1 MKTTLSNFKLGLFI
15 VTGTVLLTI
24 LVVMF
29 GAGAFS
35 PRGVIVE
42 TYIDGSVQG
51 LDEGSPLKYRGV
63 TIGRVREIA
72 LVDRYYPIRD
82 TREARYVLVRMEVFP
97 VDREG
102 QSVDLRTR
110 ITGWTSEGMRLR
122 LASQGITGI
131 AYMEA
136 DFLRSEPERE
146 IEYSWTPDHLY
157 IPTVRGQLAH
167 VADSIEAIA
176 RDLQNA
182 RLGQIAANVDRLLTT
197 TEQAVND
204 IGVTEIGTQ
213 IRTMLTRVDR
223 IAERID
229 TIVASEDVDQIAPRA
244 ARTVAEVES
253 AVSEL
258 RSELTTLASEGR
270 TAIADARNILRD
282 PALETTIRRLDEA
295 SLSLTISLHRIENAV
310 AGRDQQLTAVLT
322 ELQQVSANMRQ
333 LTELLSRYPSLALF
347 GQPPPPT
354 KAYNP

>member
-1 MKTTLSNFKLGLFI
+1 
-15 VTGTVLLTI
+15 
-24 LVVMF
+24 
-29 GAGAFS
+29 
-35 PRGVIVE
+35 
-42 TYIDGSVQG
+42 
-51 LDEGSPLKYRGV
+51 
-63 TIGRVREIA
+63 
-72 LVDRYYPIRD
+72 
-82 TREARYVLVRMEVFP
+82 
-97 VDREG
+97 
-102 QSVDLRTR
+102 
-110 ITGWTSEGMRLR
+110 
-122 LASQGITGI
+122 
-131 AYMEA
+131 
-136 DFLRSEPERE
+136 
-146 IEYSWTPDHLY
+146 
-157 IPTVRGQLAH
+157 
-167 VADSIEAIA
+167 
-176 RDLQNA
+176 
-182 RLGQIAANVDRLLTT
+182 
-197 TEQAVND
+197 
-204 IGVTEIGTQ
+204 
-213 IRTMLTRVDR
+213 MLTRVDR

-322 ELQQVSANMRQ
+322 ELQHVSANMRQ